1 MSTYYVYNDFGQLA
15 FVLTPG
21 SSPDRGSLPAAGTA
35 RNAWL
40 SDHVYQYKYDQRGRL
55 VEKKVPGK
63 GREFLVYNRLD
74 QVVATQDSVQR
85 GKSPQQWTAVKY
97 DAHGRVVRKVQWRHQ
112 GSTANGD
119 RRTAVQDSAY
129 LITGANQWE
138 ERNAAG
144 TAYTNRS
151 WPRGNTAV
159 LTEQFYDDYDVAG
172 LPAAYKRTD
181 YSAMTKG
188 LPTVS
193 RVQVLGTTQYL
204 WSAVYYDDRGNAVRE
219 YRQHYKGGGTAGANN
234 YDDVA
239 TEYSFTRQALASTRR
254 HYASGSLSATVK
266 TEHAYDHRERLAD
279 TWKSVDG
286 GTRTLVSRNVY
297 NELGQLYRRQLH
309 STNGTSFAETV
320 TYGYNARGW
329 LLKAVSPKFQ
339 QTLLYED
346 TTAVA
351 MRQFNG
357 NISRQG
363 WRHGTGT
370 VQGYA
375 YTYDRLGRL
384 LSGVSGSR
392 NETAVYDAMGNI
404 RSLSHDG
411 AAMAYEYSPLGSNRL
426 DRITGVGTAYA
437 YDGNGN
443 MTRDGRQNLSVA
455 YNELNLPVSVGTSAA
470 YTYDATGRK
479 LRSEVSGTATD
490 YIDGIEWEGGT
501 LNLIRME
508 EGRMVKSG
516 GNYVYDYMLRDHL
529 GNTRSGF
536 SSDATGV
543 AKFVTDYYPFGR
555 SHSGGATTSPKNRYL
570 YNGKELQEVSGYYDY
585 GARFYDPVIGRWGSV
600 DPLAEKHF
608 NLTPYNYV
616 LNNPLIY
623 IDPFGLDT
631 LLYNQ
636 DTGKLLDRKLGEGKS
651 AIYTVSGDYDEEN
664 IWGSASPLVYQVGQR
679 SGGVSGKSFRN
690 NHPLKGIG
698 TQVGGQVYL
707 EDLLDMTSEF
717 NTLIADKMG
726 LFESLNDYS
735 SSWGYISPKFL
746 VFKDWVT
753 DNGPF
758 DLKSLKRS
766 NETSYA
772 AIVIGEW
779 SILNGE
785 LRRYDDYGNMS
796 YGAWGRSA
804 GFTTK
809 DLIRGSNL
817 NQIWK
822 GMFGKTNMGG
832 DETRDV
838 NMILRGIREFR

>member
-1 MSTYYVYNDFGQLA
+1 M
-15 FVLTPG
+15 
-21 SSPDRGSLPAAGTA
+21 
-35 RNAWL
+35 
-40 SDHVYQYKYDQRGRL
+40 
-55 VEKKVPGK
+55 
-63 GREFLVYNRLD
+63 
-74 QVVATQDSVQR
+74 QD
-85 GKSPQQWTAVKY
+85 G
-97 DAHGRVVRKVQWRHQ
+97 
-112 GSTANGD
+112 
-119 RRTAVQDSAY
+119 
-129 LITGANQWE
+129 
-138 ERNAAG
+138 
-144 TAYTNRS
+144 
-151 WPRGNTAV
+151 
-159 LTEQFYDDYDVAG
+159 
-172 LPAAYKRTD
+172 
-181 YSAMTKG
+181 
-188 LPTVS
+188 
-193 RVQVLGTTQYL
+193 
-204 WSAVYYDDRGNAVRE
+204 
-219 YRQHYKGGGTAGANN
+219 
-234 YDDVA
+234 
-239 TEYSFTRQALASTRR
+239 
-254 HYASGSLSATVK
+254 
-266 TEHAYDHRERLAD
+266 
-279 TWKSVDG
+279 
-286 GTRTLVSRNVY
+286 
-297 NELGQLYRRQLH
+297 
-309 STNGTSFAETV
+309 
-320 TYGYNARGW
+320 
-329 LLKAVSPKFQ
+329 
-339 QTLLYED
+339 
-346 TTAVA
+346 
-351 MRQFNG
+351 
-357 NISRQG
+357 
-363 WRHGTGT
+363 
-370 VQGYA
+370 
-375 YTYDRLGRL
+375 
-384 LSGVSGSR
+384 
-392 NETAVYDAMGNI
+392 
-404 RSLSHDG
+404 
-411 AAMAYEYSPLGSNRL
+411 
-426 DRITGVGTAYA
+426 
-437 YDGNGN
+437 
-443 MTRDGRQNLSVA
+443 
-455 YNELNLPVSVGTSAA
+455 
-470 YTYDATGRK
+470 
-479 LRSEVSGTATD
+479 
-490 YIDGIEWEGGT
+490 
-501 LNLIRME
+501 
-508 EGRMVKSG
+508 
-516 GNYVYDYMLRDHL
+516 
-529 GNTRSGF
+529 
-536 SSDATGV
+536 
-543 AKFVTDYYPFGR
+543 
-555 SHSGGATTSPKNRYL
+555 
-570 YNGKELQEVSGYYDY
+570 SGYYDY

-608 NLTPYNYV
+608 NLTPYNYF

-664 IWGSASPLVYQVGQR
+664 IWGSASPLVHQVGQR

-698 TQVGGQVYL
+698 TKVGGQVYL